1 MPRFQCHHIQGLAWR
16 RRTRREA
23 LSIVSVIGQR
33 STYAELREKGHY
45 MNTCLLHWHI
55 GTGRSKSICRKTE
68 LDWREKMPPL
78 STFKVRLV
86 KWIQF
91 VSRSELS
98 QYHELLDC
106 QELPL
111 LMLSQAWSLI
121 ISLCPYGGSMLAGY
135 LSRESKGKLP
145 FLVDSP
151 PIITLMR

>member
-1 MPRFQCHHIQGLAWR
+1 MKNHP
-16 RRTRREA
+16 
-23 LSIVSVIGQR
+23 V
-33 STYAELREKGHY
+33 KGCPV
-45 MNTCLLHWHI
+45 N
-55 GTGRSKSICRKTE
+55 
-68 LDWREKMPPL
+68 
-78 STFKVRLV
+78 LV
-86 KWIQF
+86 KEYKI
-91 VSRSELS
+91 SRSELS